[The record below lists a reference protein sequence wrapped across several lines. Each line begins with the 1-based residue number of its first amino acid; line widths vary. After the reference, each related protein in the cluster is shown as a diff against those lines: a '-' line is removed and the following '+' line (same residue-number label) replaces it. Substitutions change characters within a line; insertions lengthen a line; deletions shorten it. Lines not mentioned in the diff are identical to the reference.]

1 MRPRRPPR
9 IEETEAEGNLS
20 TFEVNPLADGYGVTL
35 GNALRRVL
43 LNSLEGAAVTSI
55 QIANV
60 FHEFSTL
67 PNVKEDVTQI
77 VLNVKK
83 LRLRSFARHP
93 ITLKLVKHGAGPV
106 TAGDI
111 AESADVEIVNP
122 ELVLLTLDSDA
133 GSIEMDLTVET
144 GVGYRPA
151 EHTEDM
157 PIGIIPVDAIFS
169 PVRRVNFV
177 VSDTRV
183 GQMTNFDRLTLEI
196 ETDGTSTPKAA
207 LSQAADILVREF
219 SRFTEIGRRPL
230 AGEEEAPAPMAAN
243 LLDAPIEE
251 LDLPMRAYNSL
262 KRNNITKIG
271 QVLALVGRRVP
282 AHAQLRQQEPRRAE
296 GAPGA
301 PRLHQSRRPPP
312 ATPTSPTC
320 RPRPS
325 WTRPPPPSWTA
336 RPRTVPHRV
345 SRTQAGPLQQT
356 IGSTCWATW
365 RWRCCATSASRPPR
379 PRPRRSAACVDGMIT
394 TAKRGDLHARR
405 SLASQM
411 PHEPLIIDKLM
422 GELATKYADR
432 SSGYT
437 RIVKIGERLGDAAPI
452 VQIELV

>member
-1 MRPRRPPR
+1 MIEVETTPAPR
-9 IEETEAEGNLS
+9 IEEVETTGNLS
-20 TFEVNPLADGYGVTL
+20 VFEVNPLADGYGVTL

-83 LRLRSFARHP
+83 LRLRSFAHHAV
-93 ITLKLVKHGAGPV
+93 TLKLVKHGAGPV
-106 TAGDI
+106 LAGDI

-133 GSIEMDLTVET
+133 GSIEMDLTVEA

-151 EHTEDM
+151 EHSEDM

-196 ETDGTSTPKAA
+196 ETDGTNTPKAA
-207 LSQAADILVREF
+207 LSQAAEILVREF
-219 SRFTEIGRRPL
+219 SRFADISRRP
-230 AGEEEAPAPMAAN
+230 AEGEEEPASPVAAN

-271 QVLALVGRRVP
+271 QVLALSDDEF
-282 AHAQLRQQEPRRAE
+282 LRMRNF
-296 GAPGA
+296 G
-301 PRLHQSRRPPP
+301 
-312 ATPTSPTC
+312 
-320 RPRPS
+320 
-325 WTRPPPPSWTA
+325 
-336 RPRTVPHRV
+336 
-345 SRTQAGPLQQT
+345 
-356 IGSTCWATW
+356 
-365 RWRCCATSASRPPR
+365 
-379 PRPRRSAACVDGMIT
+379 
-394 TAKRGDLHARR
+394 KK
-405 SLASQM
+405 SL
-411 PHEPLIIDKLM
+411 D
-422 GELATKYADR
+422 ELK
-432 SSGYT
+432 
-437 RIVKIGERLGDAAPI
+437 ERLALRGFISPEPETAETDESDLPASAELDEAAAA
-452 VQIELV
+452 ELDREA

>member
-1 MRPRRPPR
+1 MIELETTATTTPAPR
-9 IEETEAEGNLS
+9 IEEIESEGDHS

-77 VLNVKK
+77 VLNIKK
-83 LRLRSFARHP
+83 LRLRSFARHAV
-93 ITLKLVKHGAGPV
+93 TLKLVKHGAGPV

-183 GQMTNFDRLTLEI
+183 GQMTNFDRLSLEI
-196 ETDGTSTPKAA
+196 ETDGTATPKAA
-207 LSQAADILVREF
+207 LSQAAEILVNEF
-219 SRFTEIGRRPL
+219 SRFAEIGRRP
-230 AGEEEAPAPMAAN
+230 AEGEEEIASPVAAN

-262 KRNNITKIG
+262 KRNNITKVG
-271 QVLALVGRRVP
+271 QVLALSDDEF
-282 AHAQLRQQEPRRAE
+282 LRMRNF
-296 GAPGA
+296 G
-301 PRLHQSRRPPP
+301 
-312 ATPTSPTC
+312 
-320 RPRPS
+320 
-325 WTRPPPPSWTA
+325 
-336 RPRTVPHRV
+336 
-345 SRTQAGPLQQT
+345 
-356 IGSTCWATW
+356 
-365 RWRCCATSASRPPR
+365 
-379 PRPRRSAACVDGMIT
+379 
-394 TAKRGDLHARR
+394 KK
-405 SLASQM
+405 SL
-411 PHEPLIIDKLM
+411 D
-422 GELATKYADR
+422 ELK
-432 SSGYT
+432 
-437 RIVKIGERLGDAAPI
+437 ERLALRGFISPEGVDAAADESDLPASA
-452 VQIELV
+452 ELDEAAAAELDREA